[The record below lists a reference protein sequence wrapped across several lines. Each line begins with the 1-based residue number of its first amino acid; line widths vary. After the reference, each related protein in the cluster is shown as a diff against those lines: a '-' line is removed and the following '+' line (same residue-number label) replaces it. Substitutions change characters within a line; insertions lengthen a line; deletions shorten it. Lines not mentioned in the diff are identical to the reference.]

1 MLKTIYYIGII
12 FALAIGISFA
22 IRLIA
27 TGVSACFN
35 GSPLGLLYIIAVYL
49 VLYLLARFI
58 FNSRFSKSSLIVLG
72 VGTGNI
78 CLGFIGLG
86 VSNGIHP
93 AITIAIEAIVLS
105 VFIIIRRYS
114 GDIPPSWIRGSFPRY
129 VVPDAILDDCV
140 VFRSGRKGFQV
151 LQFAEVRGTGAE
163 FSFLLSA
170 WKAQINLSFET
181 YRREGGVYNFVSVW
195 EVSRDFGEAVE
206 RVREKMSFLRVI
218 LEKEGYVTRL
228 IGDELEIERC
238 LYSPLLASDG
248 NRVEKLDKQYLDE
261 ISVNEFVPSAEVKPV
276 LERVLSGKDFEG
288 QSACYLLILR
298 PVVNVDKEFAR
309 AEKELKRNIEGLA
322 SNKLRK
328 NDPAS
333 LIVMLSLTHD
343 KSLVMQPG
351 VEKKLKEARV
361 KCQRMIDAK
370 KCGLWEVSLFLI
382 GKGGDMTRIIRQVN
396 TEKSGEN
403 VYSIIRRRKYS
414 EMYNSEEVFELL
426 PIQIS
431 MNSAQEQS
439 CEEEANFDK

>member
-12 FALAIGISFA
+12 FALAIGISLA

-35 GSPLGLLYIIAVYL
+35 GSPVGLLYILAVYL

-58 FNSRFSKSSLIVLG
+58 FNSRFSKSSLIVLV
-72 VGTGNI
+72 VGTGNM
-78 CLGFIGLG
+78 CLSFIGLG
-86 VSNGIHP
+86 VSHGIHP
-93 AITIAIEAIVLS
+93 AITAAVEVVVVSIFMV
-105 VFIIIRRYS
+105 IRRYS
-114 GDIPPSWIRGSFPRY
+114 GDIPPSWVRGSFPDY
-129 VVPDAILDDCV
+129 VLPDAILDDCV

-151 LQFAEVRGTGAE
+151 LQFAEVRGAGTG

-170 WKAQINLSFET
+170 WKTQINLSFET
-181 YRREGGVYNFVSVW
+181 YRREGRLYNFVSVW

-206 RVREKMSFLRVI
+206 RVKEKMGFLRAV

-228 IGDELEIERC
+228 IVDELEIERC
-238 LYSPLLASDG
+238 LYSPLLANEG
-248 NRVEKLDKQYLDE
+248 NRIEKLDKQYLDE
-261 ISVNEFVPSAEVKPV
+261 ISVNEFVPSAEVKAV
-276 LERVLSGKDFEG
+276 LERVLSGEDFEG

-298 PVVNVDKEFAR
+298 PVSNVDKEFR
-309 AEKELKRNIEGLA
+309 KAEKELKRNIEGLT

-328 NDPAS
+328 NDPVS
-333 LIVMLSLTHD
+333 LIVMLSLTQD
-343 KSLVMQPG
+343 KSLIMQPS

-370 KCGLWEVSLFLI
+370 KCGLWGVSLFLI
-382 GKGGDMTRIIRQVN
+382 GKGGDMTRIIKQVN

-414 EMYNSEEVFELL
+414 EMYDSEEVFELL

-431 MNSAQEQS
+431 MNSSQEQS
-439 CEEEANFDK
+439 CEEEANFD